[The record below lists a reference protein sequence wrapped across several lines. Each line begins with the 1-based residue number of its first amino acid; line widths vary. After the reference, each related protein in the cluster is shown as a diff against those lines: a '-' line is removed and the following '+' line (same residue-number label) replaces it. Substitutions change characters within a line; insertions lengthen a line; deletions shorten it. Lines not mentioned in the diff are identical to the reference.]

1 MYANL
6 RQAATVGLVRL
17 IREQVQAW
25 GRVRAMVLTVARK
38 LKRAPW
44 KLHLC
49 LRDPLVLS

>member
-38 LKRAPW
+38 LERAPW
-44 KLHLC
+44 KLRLC
-49 LRDPLVLS
+49 LRDLLVLS